1 MVAPRGI
8 GVIVGVALAN
18 QLRRWLSDRV
28 VIATGL
34 TGAAAAIWWMTT
46 FSLEVDRDHVLA
58 VGVTQGFFYG
68 MMFVPL
74 TTATFATLAQH
85 LRTDGAALIQL
96 LRQLAGGIGI
106 ALCFSG
112 LARWG
117 RGYAQDLAGR
127 VNLDADAWWS
137 IIGSRGAEATAL
149 LKGEIARQAGMLAFL
164 EVTRWLSLLLF
175 ATVPLVLLMR
185 RSRVTF
191 DKDSDTKGTGT
202 EIGPA

>member
-1 MVAPRGI
+1 MA
-8 GVIVGVALAN
+8 
-18 QLRRWLSDRV
+18 
-28 VIATGL
+28 
-34 TGAAAAIWWMTT
+34 T

-117 RGYAQDLAGR
+117 HGYAQDLAGR
-127 VNLDADAWWS
+127 VNRDADAWWS

-185 RSRVTF
+185 RSREAI
-191 DKDSDTKGTGT
+191 DKDSDTKGAGT

>member
-1 MVAPRGI
+1 
-8 GVIVGVALAN
+8 
-18 QLRRWLSDRV
+18 
-28 VIATGL
+28 
-34 TGAAAAIWWMTT
+34 
-46 FSLEVDRDHVLA
+46 
-58 VGVTQGFFYG
+58 

-137 IIGSRGAEATAL
+137 IIGNRSAEATAL

-185 RSRVTF
+185 GGRPVF
-191 DKDSDTKGTGT
+191 DKNNDTEAAGRD
-202 EIGPA
+202 IGPA